1 MSATFWTVAALFCGV
16 AILILLVPIWLHKK
30 RGGNWSPGG
39 VVASLLIAPLAIV
52 MYFFVS
58 NWNPELAQRIDQ
70 ENALLAQVEQHLQS
84 NPTDARGWQLLAASY
99 MQLGRYDEARAAYE
113 RLWALTPQP
122 DDDLKIAYA
131 ESQILADRSSLT
143 GDAGRLIEEVLAS
156 RPNDPKAL
164 WYGGHVA
171 LQLGRDDDVRS
182 RWSRLLTMSIP
193 AEVAQVVQTQLAEL
207 NGALGAQGA
216 EPAASGPEIKL
227 SVTLGAGRSL
237 TALAPTAQL
246 FVMALA
252 PEGTGPPLA
261 VIRRPVSSVPGEFS
275 LSDANAMI
283 QGRSLAAYPE
293 VKVVARLSNSG
304 QPTAQP
310 GDWFA
315 EAVVR
320 TSATGCPTSRS
331 TSKRCGSALSA
342 DV

>member
-16 AILILLVPIWLHKK
+16 AILILLVPVWLHKK
-30 RGGNWSPGG
+30 RGGRWSLPG
-39 VVASLLIAPLAIV
+39 VVASLLIAPLAV
-52 MYFFVS
+52 GLYFLES
-58 NWNPELAQRIDQ
+58 NWNPELAERVKQ
-70 ENALLAQVEQHLQS
+70 ENALLEQVEQHLQR
-84 NPTDARGWQLLAASY
+84 NPNDLQGWQLLAASY

-131 ESQILADRSSLT
+131 ESQILADRSSLM

-156 RPNDPKAL
+156 RPNDAKAL

-171 LQLGRDDDVRS
+171 LQLGRDDDVRA
-182 RWSRLLTMSIP
+182 RWSRLLTMPIP
-193 AEVAQVVQTQLAEL
+193 DEVAQVVQRQLAEL
-207 NGALGAQGA
+207 NAGAAQAA
-216 EPAASGPEIKL
+216 EPPPSGPEIKL
-227 SVTLGAGRSL
+227 SVTLGEGRSL

-261 VIRRPVSSVPGEFS
+261 VIRRPPSAVPGEFS

-283 QGRSLAAYPE
+283 QGRSLSAYPE

-304 QPTAQP
+304 QPVAQP

-320 TSATGCPTSRS
+320 PSAGEPV
-331 TSKRCGSALSA
+331 ALVI
-342 DV
+342 DQVVQ

>member
-1 MSATFWTVAALFCGV
+1 MSATFWTFAALFCGV
-16 AILILLVPIWLHKK
+16 AILILFLPVWLHKK
-30 RGGNWSPGG
+30 RGGRWSFAGIA
-39 VVASLLIAPLAIV
+39 ASVLIAPLALGLYSLV
-52 MYFFVS
+52 T
-58 NWNPELAQRIDQ
+58 NWNPELADRVAQ
-70 ENALLAQVEQHLQS
+70 ENALLLQVEQHLQS
-84 NPTDARGWQLLAASY
+84 NPNDAQGWQLLAASY
-99 MQLGRYDEARAAYE
+99 MQLGRYDEASAAYA

-171 LQLGRDDDVRS
+171 LQLGRDDDVRA
-182 RWSRLLTMSIP
+182 RWSRLLTMRIP
-193 AEVAQVVQTQLAEL
+193 DEVAQVVQAQLAEL
-207 NGALGAQGA
+207 NGAAAQAA
-216 EPAASGPEIKL
+216 EPAPVGPEIKL
-227 SVTLGAGRSL
+227 SVTLGEGRSL

-261 VIRRPVSSVPGEFS
+261 VIRRPPSAVPGEFS

-283 QGRSLAAYPE
+283 QGRTLSAYRE

-304 QPTAQP
+304 QPVAQP

-320 TSATGCPTSRS
+320 PTA
-331 TSKRCGSALSA
+331 GEPVALII
-342 DV
+342 DQVVQ

>member
-1 MSATFWTVAALFCGV
+1 LTTTFWTAAALLCGV
-16 AILILLVPIWLHKK
+16 AILILLVPVWVHKK
-30 RGGNWSPGG
+30 RGGRWSLAG
-39 VVASLLIAPLAIV
+39 VVASLLIAPLALG
-52 MYFFVS
+52 MYSLVS
-58 NWNPELAQRIDQ
+58 NWNPEIAERVRQ
-70 ENALLAQVEQHLQS
+70 ENALLEQVEQHLQK
-84 NPTDARGWQLLAASY
+84 NPNDLQGWQLLAASY

-143 GDAGRLIEEVLAS
+143 GEAGRLIEEVLAS

-171 LQLGRDDDVRS
+171 LQLGRDDDVRA
-182 RWSRLLTMSIP
+182 RWSRLLTMNIP
-193 AEVAQVVQTQLAEL
+193 AEVARVVQTQLAEL
-207 NGALGAQGA
+207 NAGAAQAA
-216 EPAASGPEIKL
+216 EPAPAGPEIKL
-227 SVTLGAGRSL
+227 SVTLGEGRSL

-261 VIRRPVSSVPGEFS
+261 VIRRPPSAVPGEFS

-283 QGRSLAAYPE
+283 QGRSLSAYPE

-304 QPTAQP
+304 QPVAQP

-320 TSATGCPTSRS
+320 PSAGEPV
-331 TSKRCGSALSA
+331 ALVI
-342 DV
+342 DQVVQ